1 MSTQTQ
7 PVTTAAAAA
16 AAKPAPQPGI
26 LQRIVIGIED
36 GFKHV
41 VLDIPEAE
49 SVLQEVA
56 AVSGSKA
63 AATAAAIL
71 GLAKSALAAYE
82 NAGKATIT
90 PAEIAKLLPDA
101 TPLVAP
107 QTAPASAPAASAST
121 AGNASSAAAAAPAA
135 DTASQSSDQASSQ
148 GAAPAAAPTK

>member
-16 AAKPAPQPGI
+16 AAKPAPRPGI
-26 LQRIVIGIED
+26 LQRIIIDIED
-36 GFKHV
+36 GAKHV

-56 AVSGSKA
+56 AVTGSKA

-71 GLAKSALAAYE
+71 GLAKSAVAAYE

-90 PAEIAKLLPDA
+90 PAEIAKLLPDD

-107 QTAPASAPAASAST
+107 AAQTAAK
-121 AGNASSAAAAAPAA
+121 PAA
-135 DTASQSSDQASSQ
+135 DASSQ